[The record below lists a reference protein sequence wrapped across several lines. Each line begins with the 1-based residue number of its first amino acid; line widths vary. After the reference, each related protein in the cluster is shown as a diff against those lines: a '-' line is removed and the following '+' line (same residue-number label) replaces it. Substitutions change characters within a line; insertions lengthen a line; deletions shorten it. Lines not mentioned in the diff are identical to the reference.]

1 MGDKNFKAIINL
13 RVITYI
19 DGFNLYHSIADL
31 IRRNTSLKHLQWQN
45 LISLSKQFLSRNDTL
60 QTTYFFSAYPYW
72 KPNFMQE
79 HKDYIAILEDL
90 GIKIVL
96 GNFKEK
102 KVYCHSCHTTI
113 TKHEEKQTDVN
124 IAMQIMRDC
133 YEKKCD
139 CMQIIS
145 ADTDLAT
152 PIKFAKDKGIKID
165 IVLPPYRISNELT
178 DLSDKKSNIKTK
190 HLQNAYLG
198 QTFTLKSGKILQN
211 PYSI

>member
-1 MGDKNFKAIINL
+1 M

-72 KPNFMQE
+72 KPHFMQE

-102 KVYCHSCHTTI
+102 KVYCHNCHTTI

-124 IAMQIMRDC
+124 IAMQILRDC
-133 YEKKCD
+133 YERQCD

-145 ADTDLAT
+145 ADTDLAM
-152 PIKFAKDKGIKID
+152 PIKFTKDKGIKID
-165 IVLPPYRISNELT
+165 IVLPPNRISNELT
-178 DLSDKKSNIKTK
+178 DLADKKSNIKTK
-190 HLQNAYLG
+190 HLQNAFLG
-198 QTFTLKSGKILQN
+198 QSYTLKKRQDFTK
-211 PYSI
+211 SI

>member
-1 MGDKNFKAIINL
+1 MNK
-13 RVITYI
+13 VITYI

-45 LISLSKQFLSRNDTL
+45 PISLSKQFLPNNDIMKSI
-60 QTTYFFSAYPYW
+60 YFFSAYPYW
-72 KPNFMQE
+72 KPHFMQE
-79 HKDYIAILEDL
+79 HKDYIEILEDL

-102 KVYCHSCHTTI
+102 KVYCHNCHTTI

-124 IAMQIMRDC
+124 IAMQILRDC
-133 YEKKCD
+133 YEKRCD

-145 ADTDLAT
+145 ADTDLTT
-152 PIKFAKDKGIKID
+152 PIKFAKDKGIKIN
-165 IVLPPYRISNELT
+165 IVLPPYRKAKELIA
-178 DLSDKKSNIKTK
+178 LADKKSNIKAK

-198 QTFTLKSGKILQN
+198 QSYKLKNGKILQN
-211 PYSI
+211 PHI